1 MTVEENKPINPNFSG
16 EYTADDIEVL
26 SGIEA
31 VRRRPGMYIGSTSSS
46 GLHHLIYEIVYNS
59 IDEALAGF
67 CTHIDVTI
75 DKDNRVTVIDNGRGI
90 PVEEHHATGTSALEA
105 VMTTLH
111 AGGKFG
117 GRGYK
122 VSGGL
127 HGVGASVVNA
137 LSVECIV
144 EVKRDGHLY
153 RQVYNRGI
161 AQTPVD
167 QIGDCEG
174 TGTKTI
180 FLPDAKIFPEIKWD
194 YNLLT
199 QRFREMCYLT
209 KGIEIRYEDK
219 REDQEVTYY
228 FEGGIAS
235 FARFLNKDRKVLHE
249 PIYISKMVG
258 GTDVEVAL
266 QYNEGYAENVLAFA
280 NCINTQDGGT
290 HITGLRTAL
299 TRVIND
305 TARSLKLLKDEDPN
319 LIGDDTREG
328 LVAIVS
334 VKIAEPQFEGQTK
347 AKLGNPEVKGHVET
361 VLSDEL
367 ALYLNEHPADAK
379 RIVEKCLTSARARDA
394 ARKARDLVLR
404 KNAMDMGGLPG
415 KLSDC
420 SDKNPENCEIYLVEG
435 ESAGGSAKQGRDRS
449 FQAILPLRGKI
460 LNVEKASPEKMLN
473 HEEIRI
479 IITALGAGLDDQ
491 MDMAKL
497 RYHRVI
503 IMTDADV
510 DGAHI
515 RTLLLT
521 FFFRHMPEL
530 INKGYLYIAQPPLY
544 RISAGKEKIWAY
556 SEKELETLTKKAKGK
571 VNAQRFKG
579 LGEMSAEQLWET
591 TMNPETRTLLQ
602 VGVQDAMGADKIFE
616 TLMGEEVQPRKA
628 FIQAYATSVKNLDV

>member
-1 MTVEENKPINPNFSG
+1 
-16 EYTADDIEVL
+16 
-26 SGIEA
+26 
-31 VRRRPGMYIGSTSSS
+31 MYIGSTGSS

-67 CTHIDVTI
+67 CTHIEVTI

-137 LSVECIV
+137 LSEECVV

-161 AQTPVD
+161 AKTPVEE
-167 QIGDCEG
+167 IGDCDG

-180 FLPDAKIFPEIKWD
+180 FMPDAKIFPEIKWD

-209 KGIEIRYEDK
+209 KGIEIHYEDK

-305 TARSLKLLKDEDPN
+305 AARSMKLLKDEDPN

-415 KLSDC
+415 KLADC
-420 SDKNPENCEIYLVEG
+420 SDKNPENCEVYLVEG
-435 ESAGGSAKQGRDRS
+435 ESAGGSAKQGRDRR
-449 FQAILPLRGKI
+449 FQAILPLKGKI

-479 IITALGAGLDDQ
+479 IITALGAGIDDQ

-544 RISAGKEKIWAY
+544 RISAGKEKTWAY
-556 SEKELETLTKKAKGK
+556 SEKEMETLTKKAKGK

-579 LGEMSAEQLWET
+579 LGEMSSEQLWET

-602 VGVQDAMGADKIFE
+602 VHVPDAMTADKIFE